1 MKDCRTITIKQILEE
16 IKQEKRN
23 DIIYTFNSAMRSIC
37 AGDLEWQNFEVF
49 LPGIELMKI
58 ILESNSPEYLLAI
71 ADKLLRNDEI
81 MKVVKLIVKRDSKP
95 DFDTN
100 KYKETVIATIII
112 SNNDLGKMVK
122 EI

>member
-16 IKQEKRN
+16 IKQEKRD

>member
-16 IKQEKRN
+16 IKQEKRD

-81 MKVVKLIVKRDSKP
+81 TKVVKLIVKRDSKP

>member
-81 MKVVKLIVKRDSKP
+81 TKVVKLIVKRDSKP